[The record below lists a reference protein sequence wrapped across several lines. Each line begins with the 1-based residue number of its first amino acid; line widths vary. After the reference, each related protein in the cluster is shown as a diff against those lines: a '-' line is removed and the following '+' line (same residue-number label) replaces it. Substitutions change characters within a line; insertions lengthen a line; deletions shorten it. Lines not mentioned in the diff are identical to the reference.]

1 MYAYKS
7 LSQALVSIVR
17 QGPSEL
23 LRGFLASS
31 LRDAPYSGL
40 FLVFY
45 EEIKRDACR
54 SYLFLVSVRG
64 HRHYSFASVSA
75 KMLKSFAVT
84 RES

>member
-7 LSQALVSIVR
+7 FSQALVSVTR

-23 LRGFLASS
+23 LRGFVASS

-45 EEIKRDACR
+45 EEIKRDTC
-54 SYLFLVSVRG
+54 
-64 HRHYSFASVSA
+64 
-75 KMLKSFAVT
+75 KSSLRLYPWPPT
-84 RES
+84 